1 MVNVTDLDYLKSK
14 FAIFLNC
21 ISDEDFKVIID
32 TLYFRASKKAQKSI
46 NDSSKK
52 EQINLMIADMDF
64 SIKDR
69 KYISLINILYQHFRE
84 RIAVDQLSSM
94 DDVINDINPE
104 NFIENTIYIIYKFC
118 KPPYSGKLK
127 NIFESRQFSICVS
140 RDIFI
145 NADNSKDYNAK
156 ENIMKYYIGYIEKR
170 GTYYNFKPEFI
181 FDGVQIAKDDTLK
194 ECFPKHGKFNLS
206 YKFHKESEQFFESV
220 KLYNLYAVNAENLS
234 IKDNRS
240 YSDNSIVEDVQ
251 KQIDIQEMYDNSID
265 VSKVI
270 FLAEKLGIFKVA
282 SPTIT
287 EIDNNFIDGTIEI
300 SNQNY
305 DKNDYVLIS
314 HKDKLIGPY
323 QLEVRP
329 IDKTQYV
336 KPNLGNSINK
346 YIKKYIDNYNN
357 ERVFSFSIY
366 IDYYTTEKID
376 FAYFDKN
383 AIQSEDI
390 IPDEIL
396 LSELNKIYNIDTE
409 SKGKTAFDRL
419 TKNSELLS
427 SDLSADVRDNRLSR
441 IQAQFETFDTLVDS
455 KKTILKTLINS
466 DWDKIEDSQLKRMLD
481 EKLENSEKYKS
492 LLEKYDQST
501 KDYDYLQSQ
510 KKKIEKEYSELIEAQ
525 SQERLTEQESEKKQS
540 EIDKLNKQLESV
552 KDEKKLL
559 EDSIL
564 EIKESLSNWEEI
576 KDLNEEIKKLDTIL
590 DDRRNQENKLKTRIE
605 KAKGEFKSEIK
616 KSFDEAKIAFDPVIS
631 NMMLDSASQWQ
642 NKDKSNKYLSYCNC
656 VDNIAKTTIS
666 KSEEELSDYIISGV
680 RKYRKYQYN
689 DIINMYICITQ
700 SFLTIFAGNPGTGKT
715 SICNI
720 IANSLGL
727 NRSLDKNNS
736 DIIRFV
742 PVSVER
748 GWSSKRD
755 LIGYYNPL
763 TKKYDKSNGKIY
775 DALRVLDKE
784 KDNSSFPMLV
794 LLDEANLSPIEYY
807 WAEFM
812 RIADRENDSAKINIG
827 EENDLF
833 IPETLRFVA
842 TINYDQTTEELSP
855 RLIDRA
861 WIIKLPTI
869 EMDYSEKPDI
879 KSVFTDL
886 ILWSDLKKMFLP
898 KTTDTKIESAD
909 VLEQIYEEFSNAGI
923 PISYRVK
930 ESIYNYVLVAQ
941 RLMIDETSANA
952 KHQAIDY
959 AVMQKLLPK
968 INGNG
973 YKDFLERLVKICDDN
988 RLIKTRNSIDEMLT
1002 QAEYNLGY
1010 CQYL

>member
-127 NIFESRQFSICVS
+127 NIFESRQLSICVS

-206 YKFHKESEQFFESV
+206 YKLHKESEQFLESV

-427 SDLSADVRDNRLSR
+427 SNLSADVRDNRLSR

-689 DIINMYICITQ
+689 DIINMYICIAQ

-775 DALRVLDKE
+775 DALRVLDNE

-886 ILWSDLKKMFLP
+886 ILWSDLKEMFLP

>member
-1 MVNVTDLDYLKSK
+1 MTDLDYLKSK

-206 YKFHKESEQFFESV
+206 YKLHKESEQFLESV

-427 SDLSADVRDNRLSR
+427 SNLSADVRDNRLSR

-689 DIINMYICITQ
+689 DIINMYICIAQ

-775 DALRVLDKE
+775 DALRVLDNE

-886 ILWSDLKKMFLP
+886 ILWSDLKEMFLP

>member
-1 MVNVTDLDYLKSK
+1 
-14 FAIFLNC
+14 
-21 ISDEDFKVIID
+21 
-32 TLYFRASKKAQKSI
+32 
-46 NDSSKK
+46 
-52 EQINLMIADMDF
+52 MDF

-206 YKFHKESEQFFESV
+206 YKLHKESEQFLESV

-427 SDLSADVRDNRLSR
+427 SNLSADVRDNRLSR

-689 DIINMYICITQ
+689 DIINMYICIAQ

-775 DALRVLDKE
+775 DALRVLDNE

-886 ILWSDLKKMFLP
+886 ILWSDLKEMFLP

>member
-1 MVNVTDLDYLKSK
+1 MTDLDYLKSK

-206 YKFHKESEQFFESV
+206 YKFHKESEQFLESV

-427 SDLSADVRDNRLSR
+427 SNLSADVRDNRLSR

-689 DIINMYICITQ
+689 DIINMYICIAQ

-775 DALRVLDKE
+775 DALRVLDNE

-886 ILWSDLKKMFLP
+886 ILWSDLKEMFLP

>member
-206 YKFHKESEQFFESV
+206 YKLHKESEQFLESV

-427 SDLSADVRDNRLSR
+427 SNLSADVRDNRLSR

-689 DIINMYICITQ
+689 DIINMYICIAQ

-775 DALRVLDKE
+775 DALRVLDNE

-886 ILWSDLKKMFLP
+886 ILWSDLKEMFLP

>member
-206 YKFHKESEQFFESV
+206 YKLHKESEQFLESV

-427 SDLSADVRDNRLSR
+427 SNLSADVRDNRLSR

-666 KSEEELSDYIISGV
+666 KSEEELSDYIITGV

-689 DIINMYICITQ
+689 DIINMYICIAQ

-775 DALRVLDKE
+775 DALRVLDNE

-886 ILWSDLKKMFLP
+886 ILWSDLKEMFLP

>member
-206 YKFHKESEQFFESV
+206 YKLHKESEQFLESV

-427 SDLSADVRDNRLSR
+427 SNLSADVRDNRLSR

-689 DIINMYICITQ
+689 DIINMYICIAQ

-775 DALRVLDKE
+775 DALRVLDNE

-886 ILWSDLKKMFLP
+886 ILWSDLKEMFLP

-923 PISYRVK
+923 PISFRVK

>member
-32 TLYFRASKKAQKSI
+32 TLYFRASKKAKKSI

-206 YKFHKESEQFFESV
+206 YKLHKESEQFLESV

-427 SDLSADVRDNRLSR
+427 SNLSADVRDNRLSR

-689 DIINMYICITQ
+689 DIINMYICIAQ

-775 DALRVLDKE
+775 DALRVLDNE

-886 ILWSDLKKMFLP
+886 ILWSDLKEMFLP

-973 YKDFLERLVKICDDN
+973 YKDYLERLVKICDNN
-988 RLIKTRNSIDEMLT
+988 RLIKTRNSIEEMLT

>member
-1 MVNVTDLDYLKSK
+1 MTDLDYLKSK

-206 YKFHKESEQFFESV
+206 YKFHKESEQFLESV

-357 ERVFSFSIY
+357 ECVFSFSIY

-427 SDLSADVRDNRLSR
+427 SNLSADVRDNRLSR

-689 DIINMYICITQ
+689 DIINMYICIAQ

-775 DALRVLDKE
+775 DALRVLDNE

-886 ILWSDLKKMFLP
+886 ILWSDLKEMFLP

>member
-206 YKFHKESEQFFESV
+206 YKFHKESEQFLESV

-689 DIINMYICITQ
+689 DIINMYICIAQ

-775 DALRVLDKE
+775 DALRVLDNE

-886 ILWSDLKKMFLP
+886 ILWSDLKEMFLP

>member
-104 NFIENTIYIIYKFC
+104 NFIEYTIYIIYKFC

-206 YKFHKESEQFFESV
+206 YKFHKESEQFLESV

-427 SDLSADVRDNRLSR
+427 SNLSADVRDNRLSR

-689 DIINMYICITQ
+689 DIINMYICIAQ

-775 DALRVLDKE
+775 DALRVLDNE

-886 ILWSDLKKMFLP
+886 ILWSDLKEMFLP

>member
-1 MVNVTDLDYLKSK
+1 MTDLDYLKSK

-206 YKFHKESEQFFESV
+206 YKFHKESEQFLESV

-427 SDLSADVRDNRLSR
+427 SNLSADVRDNRLSR

-689 DIINMYICITQ
+689 DIINMYICIAQ

-775 DALRVLDKE
+775 DALRVLDNE

-886 ILWSDLKKMFLP
+886 ILWSDLKEMFLP

-930 ESIYNYVLVAQ
+930 
-941 RLMIDETSANA
+941 
-952 KHQAIDY
+952 
-959 AVMQKLLPK
+959 
-968 INGNG
+968 
-973 YKDFLERLVKICDDN
+973 
-988 RLIKTRNSIDEMLT
+988 
-1002 QAEYNLGY
+1002 
-1010 CQYL
+1010 

>member
-206 YKFHKESEQFFESV
+206 YKFHKESEQFLESV

-427 SDLSADVRDNRLSR
+427 SNLSADVRDNRLSR

-689 DIINMYICITQ
+689 DIINMYICIAQ

-775 DALRVLDKE
+775 DALRVLDNE

-886 ILWSDLKKMFLP
+886 ILWSDLKEMFLP